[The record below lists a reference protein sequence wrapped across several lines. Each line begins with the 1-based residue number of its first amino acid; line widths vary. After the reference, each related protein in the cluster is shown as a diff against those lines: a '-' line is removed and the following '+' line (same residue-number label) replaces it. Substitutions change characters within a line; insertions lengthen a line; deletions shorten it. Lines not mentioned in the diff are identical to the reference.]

1 MARWLVAWTLFISV
15 ATAGS
20 YFGTNALLGGPA
32 TDPASLAM
40 QPLAEGGPGTSV
52 CRRAQR
58 ALLDAAAGSDPAAPA
73 DVRAAWDRAA
83 RGVLQACADA

>member
-1 MARWLVAWTLFISV
+1 MARWLLAWTLFIAV

-20 YFGTNALLGGPA
+20 YAASSALLGRGA
-32 TDPASLAM
+32 AGRETMAL
-40 QPLAEGGPGTSV
+40 QPLAEGGPGTTV

-58 ALLDAAAGSDPAAPA
+58 ALIDAAAGADPDASPELQS
-73 DVRAAWDRAA
+73 AWDGAA

>member
-20 YFGTNALLGGPA
+20 YAGTNALIA
-32 TDPASLAM
+32 QRAADPPSAAM
-40 QPLAEGGPGTSV
+40 LPLADGGPGTSA

-58 ALLDAAAGSDPAAPA
+58 ALLDAAAGADAAAPA
-73 DVRAAWDRAA
+73 ELRAAWDRAA
-83 RGVLQACADA
+83 RGVLQACAGA